1 LTNRRAI
8 ARTPKIMLVVSF
20 HLVFSNWIHVAIAIA
35 LTGIFWIIFNVF
47 DQLVFFSPIITFYLP
62 EEAIVG
68 FILSNIAAV
77 LIGVVVSMNLYVLKH
92 SKILKKK
99 VGSASLFSGST
110 LGIVSSACAS
120 CSSSIGFL
128 LVSSFGGVGATALAF
143 LSNYQIPLR
152 ILSILLLIWALYS
165 ISDKLKKGCTII
177 SNKQKDDT
185 IKNIK

>member
-1 LTNRRAI
+1 LTNRAI
-8 ARTPKIMLVVSF
+8 ARTMKIMLIASF
-20 HLVFSNWIHVAIAIA
+20 QLVFSKWMYVAIAIA
-35 LTGIFWIIFNVF
+35 LAGIFWIIFNVF
-47 DQLVFFSPIITFYLP
+47 DQLLFFSPIITFYLP
-62 EEAIVG
+62 EEAIVD
-68 FILSNIAAV
+68 FILSNIAAA
-77 LIGVVVSMNLYVLKH
+77 LIGVVVSMDVYVLKH

-99 VGSASLFSGST
+99 VGFASLFSGST
-110 LGIVSSACAS
+110 LGVVSSTCAS
-120 CSSSIGFL
+120 CSSSIGLL
-128 LVSSFGGVGATALAF
+128 LVSTFGGVGITASAF